1 METGKARTCQILLL
15 SRLCYF
21 RVYVVVAIPADAVDG
36 DSDMETI
43 TATSVNDMDD
53 YGRERIDDNGRC
65 SAHFSHIPHLFLQF

>member
-1 METGKARTCQILLL
+1 M
-15 SRLCYF
+15 
-21 RVYVVVAIPADAVDG
+21 VAIPADAVDG